1 MEFQSS
7 FAGCKSIDQQY
18 EIRYINTCHP
28 VITHNTGNA
37 TGINI
42 SAKYDSRVSWT
53 WCCATLRTDCWSV
66 NIQGDSGG
74 GKVNV
79 VGRDTVGQCEE
90 KVRTN
95 KQTHKQTN

>member
-28 VITHNTGNA
+28 VITHKTGNA

-42 SAKYDSRVSWT
+42 STKFDSRVSWT
-53 WCCATLRTDCWSV
+53 WRCATLRTDCWSV
-66 NIQGDSGG
+66 NIQGDSEGE
-74 GKVNV
+74 
-79 VGRDTVGQCEE
+79 GQCCGTWYCRSAWG
-90 KVRTN
+90 KSSY
-95 KQTHKQTN
+95 KQTKKQTN